1 MAGREGRRKKGRNDG
16 RMDGWMEGGREEVR
30 KVKSTDLLSRGILVL
45 LIFNMECIAAY
56 KQ

>member
-1 MAGREGRRKKGRNDG
+1 
-16 RMDGWMEGGREEVR
+16 MDGWREGGREEVR